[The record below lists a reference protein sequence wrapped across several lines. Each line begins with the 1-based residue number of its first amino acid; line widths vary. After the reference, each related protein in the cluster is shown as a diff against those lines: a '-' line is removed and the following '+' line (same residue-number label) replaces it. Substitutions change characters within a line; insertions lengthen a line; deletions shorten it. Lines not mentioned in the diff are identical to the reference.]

1 VITDAFATTG
11 PTLTAGDINNPGV
24 LDVGETW
31 TYTATYT
38 VTQNDINAGTDLV
51 NIAVVDTDQ
60 TEPAQDDAT
69 TQVTRTSTFTIT
81 KDVDLATISAPG
93 TLNYTITLVNTGNT
107 SLTNVVITDAFATT
121 GPTLTA
127 GDINNPGVLD
137 VGETWTYTLLILLLR
152 MTSMLVQTWSTLLLL
167 ILTRL
172 NLLRTMLLLR

>member
-60 TEPAQDDAT
+60 T
-69 TQVTRTSTFTIT
+69 
-81 KDVDLATISAPG
+81 
-93 TLNYTITLVNTGNT
+93 
-107 SLTNVVITDAFATT
+107 
-121 GPTLTA
+121 
-127 GDINNPGVLD
+127 
-137 VGETWTYTLLILLLR
+137 
-152 MTSMLVQTWSTLLLL
+152 
-167 ILTRL
+167 